1 MKTVIQIIFLLTIT
15 SCAKEEAIPVAADF
29 DIEIVD
35 NDFTVPVQ
43 IFIHNKSN
51 GADTYHWTLEGGEPV
66 SSAKQN
72 PGIIT
77 YQEAGFYTI
86 KLVVSNQDGSL
97 DSLEKTVPIDA
108 NIDIGFS
115 TEVIES
121 NYPPM
126 EIKINNLT
134 EGIVTY
140 LWTFEGGIPAT
151 STEQN
156 PPNVT
161 FAEPGEHI
169 IKLNITNGLESYQY
183 SDTVTVAPYLAID
196 FDYEVDYQDHDLQV
210 PVTLYLS
217 DQSTSATQYLW
228 SFPGGN
234 PASSTEPN
242 PTVTY
247 NTPGDHE
254 FTLEVTNNKETLSL
268 KKSISIV
275 EDTNIRIFEDIK
287 FGINSAHNQNNIP
300 AFFSPYTRNSYTKSE
315 VNDSIGRYIDLAF
328 FGLND
333 GFTYNKFI
341 SPDEVEDAAFHKIP
355 KAKHTKFI
363 NLLESC
369 GCSASLSVSEFDNMT
384 DDAILETLTIEE
396 TEEGL
401 QDFDDT
407 MSPRIVLFET
417 YDQRIGAIKIKQ
429 FVADGQ
435 SSYILTDI
443 KVQKVATVK
452 D

>member
-1 MKTVIQIIFLLTIT
+1 MRTAIQVIFLMSII

-35 NDFTVPVQ
+35 NDFTIPVQ
-43 IFIHNKSN
+43 VFIHNKSN
-51 GADTYHWTLEGGEPV
+51 GADTYHWTLEGGDPA
-66 SSAKQN
+66 SSTKQN

-77 YQEAGFYTI
+77 YNEAGFYTI
-86 KLVVSNQDGSL
+86 KLAVSNQDGSI

-108 NIDIGFS
+108 NIDIEFS

-126 EIKINNLT
+126 ELKINNLT

-140 LWTFEGGIPAT
+140 LWTFEGGVPAT
-151 STEQN
+151 STEQH

-161 FAEPGEHI
+161 FAEPGNHV
-169 IKLNITNGLESYQY
+169 IKLNITNGLESYQL
-183 SDTVTVAPYLAID
+183 SDTVTVAPYLVID
-196 FDYEVDYQDHDLQV
+196 FDYEIDYQDQDLQV
-210 PVTLYLS
+210 PVTLYLT

-234 PASSTEPN
+234 PSSSTAPN
-242 PTVTY
+242 PSVTY

-254 FTLEVTNNKETLSL
+254 FTLEVTNNKETLSM
-268 KKSISIV
+268 KKSISTI
-275 EDTNIRIFEDIK
+275 EDSNIRIFEDIK
-287 FGINSAHNQNNIP
+287 FGINSAHNQDKIP
-300 AFFSPYTRNSYTKSE
+300 AFFSSYTRNSYTKSE
-315 VNDSIGRYIDLAF
+315 VTDSLGQYIDIVF

-333 GFTYNKFI
+333 GFTYNKFV
-341 SPDEVEDAAFHKIP
+341 SPDKAADAAFSGIP
-355 KAKHTKFI
+355 NSTHTKFI

-369 GCSASLSVSEFDNMT
+369 ACSSSLSVSSFDDMS
-384 DDAILETLTIEE
+384 DDSILKTLTIEE
-396 TEEGL
+396 TVEGL
-401 QDFDDT
+401 QDFDNT
-407 MSPRIVLFET
+407 MNPRIVLFET
-417 YDQRIGAIKIKQ
+417 HDNRIGAIKIKQ

-443 KVQKVATVK
+443 KVQKLSTK
-452 D
+452 